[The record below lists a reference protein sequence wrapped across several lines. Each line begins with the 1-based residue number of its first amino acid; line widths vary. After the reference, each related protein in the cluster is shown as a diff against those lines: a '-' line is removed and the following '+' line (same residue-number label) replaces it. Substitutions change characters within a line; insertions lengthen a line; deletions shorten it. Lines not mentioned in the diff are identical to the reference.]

1 MSRISTLE
9 LLQEDIEDLKG
20 LMNSENGE
28 LIDKIL
34 QKQVR
39 AIILNLEDHL
49 ETLIKNENAWNAVN
63 HCKTSE

>member
-49 ETLIKNENAWNAVN
+49 ETLIKNENA
-63 HCKTSE
+63 